1 MAALPAIDLKNFTG
15 PAFIG
20 SILNWGLLGTLCL
33 QIYSFS
39 ISFPRERFGIKCFV
53 YSLLFLELIQTVLS
67 THWAWSVLV
76 SGWGLVSA
84 VETLN
89 WSSITIPISAGI
101 VSIIVQSF
109 FAWRVFMLRRRSWV
123 FTFAAVLIVMVA
135 LMQGLS
141 AIVNGIRFYFYA
153 SVLDVKGFSAGV
165 VVWLA
170 GSLACDFLIAA
181 SMVTILLQ
189 AKSNSPFKKTET
201 LITKLI
207 VHTVETGVVTVITAI
222 VDLALYLKYPDYFLH
237 IVPAVILGK
246 LYSNIALA
254 NLNGR
259 TRHRVWGDQSALTT
273 SFVGAESHH
282 LSQRVDAD
290 PRTKTIVQIST
301 SITEERDEVLKG
313 RRESSNV

>member
-1 MAALPAIDLKNFTG
+1 MSALPPSFDLRDYTG

-20 SILNWGLLGTLCL
+20 SILNWGLLGTLML

-39 ISFPRERFGIKCFV
+39 ISFPNERLGIKCFV
-53 YSLLFLELIQTVLS
+53 YLLLFLELIQTVLS
-67 THWAWSVLV
+67 THWAWYILV
-76 SGWGLVSA
+76 SGWGIPST
-84 VETLN
+84 VEALN
-89 WSSITIPISAGI
+89 WSAITIPIMAGL

-109 FAWRVFMLRRRSWV
+109 FAWRVFMLRRRSWI
-123 FTFAAVLIVMVA
+123 FTCSAILILLVA

-141 AIVNGIRFYFYA
+141 AIVNGVRFYFYQ
-153 SVLDVKGFSAGV
+153 SITDVRGFSTGV
-165 VVWLA
+165 IIWLS
-170 GSLACDFLIAA
+170 GSLASDFLIAA

-189 AKSNSPFKKTET
+189 HKSNSPFKKTET

-207 VHTVETGVVTVITAI
+207 VHTVETGVVTVITATI
-222 VDLALYLKYPDYFLH
+222 DLALYLSFPNTFLH

-259 TRHRVWGDQSALTT
+259 TRHRVWGDHSALTT
-273 SFVGAESHH
+273 SFVGGETHH

-290 PRTKTIVQIST
+290 GRTKTIVQIST
-301 SITEERDEVLKG
+301 SITEERDEILKG
-313 RRESSNV
+313 RRESSV